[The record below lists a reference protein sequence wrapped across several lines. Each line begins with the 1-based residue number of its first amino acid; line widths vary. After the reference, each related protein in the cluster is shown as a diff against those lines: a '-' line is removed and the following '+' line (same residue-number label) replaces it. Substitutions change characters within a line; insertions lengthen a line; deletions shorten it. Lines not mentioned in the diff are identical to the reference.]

1 MAVEMTV
8 SLPSDFCEPS
18 ARTFM
23 NSKPERNW
31 EVRGNPFGTHIL
43 LCPGIQFLH
52 TDERGFKIK

>member
-8 SLPSDFCEPS
+8 SLSSDFSERS
-18 ARTFM
+18 AKTFM
-23 NSKPERNW
+23 NSKPERDW
-31 EVRGNPFGTHIL
+31 VSGGNLFGTHIL